1 MHAWT
6 GRQRLFSYFPDDNVK
21 TTCYE
26 KFRIKF
32 RTYCIKHKAL
42 KFFKFLF
49 KKKVSYFLIIVETPA
64 RGDYTLKNDGP
75 VGRNISKYDLAE
87 ILVNC
92 LTDDTRVGHT
102 VGMGY
107 VSA

>member
-1 MHAWT
+1 MKN
-6 GRQRLFSYFPDDNVK
+6 QN
-21 TTCYE
+21 
-26 KFRIKF
+26 KF
-32 RTYCIKHKAL
+32 RTNYIKHKAF

-49 KKKVSYFLIIVETPA
+49 LLKKKVSYFLIITETPA

-75 VGRNISKYDLAE
+75 VGRSISKYDLAE